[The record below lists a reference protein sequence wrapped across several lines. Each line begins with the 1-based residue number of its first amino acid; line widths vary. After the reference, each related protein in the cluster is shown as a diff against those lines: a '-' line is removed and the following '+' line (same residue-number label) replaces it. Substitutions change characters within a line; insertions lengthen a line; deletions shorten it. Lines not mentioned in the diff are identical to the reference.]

1 MTRKPLPMAEAKR
14 VVRAALREDLGR
26 GDITTRAVVRRDARA
41 EAVVIAKEKGVVAGL
56 PLAGLSFRML
66 SGKVRFTPLVREGAK
81 VKAGKLVARIEG
93 PLAPIL
99 TGERVFLN
107 ILSRLSGIATMAR
120 AFVDRAGRRVKVLDT
135 RKTTPLLRA
144 LEKYAVA
151 AGGGANHRMTLGEA
165 FLIKDNHIAAA
176 GSLALAVR
184 SARRSGRRM
193 PVEVE
198 AESLAQVREAIS
210 ARADTILLDNMGLG
224 MLKKAIRMARGKAK
238 LEVSGGVTLN
248 NIRRIAALRPDFI
261 SVGALTH
268 SAPALDF
275 SLEVVS
281 RR

>member
-1 MTRKPLPMAEAKR
+1 
-14 VVRAALREDLGR
+14 
-26 GDITTRAVVRRDARA
+26 
-41 EAVVIAKEKGVVAGL
+41 
-56 PLAGLSFRML
+56 
-66 SGKVRFTPLVREGAK
+66 
-81 VKAGKLVARIEG
+81 
-93 PLAPIL
+93 
-99 TGERVFLN
+99 VFLN
-107 ILSRLSGIATMAR
+107 ILSRLSGIATLAR

-176 GSLALAVR
+176 GSLTLAVR

-238 LEVSGGVTLN
+238 VEVSGGVNLR
-248 NIRRIAALRPDFI
+248 NIRRIAALRPDFV

-268 SAPALDF
+268 SARAMDF
-275 SLEVVS
+275 SLEVKS
-281 RR
+281 KGR

>member
-176 GSLALAVR
+176 GSLTLAVR